1 MLRGGGVLQAQL
13 EVVFTSVFSGPLIL
27 FVPDYSN
34 YS

>member
-13 EVVFTSVFSGPLIL
+13 VVFTLVLRGPLML